1 MPRVNIAPTDLDRL
15 VTGLEDLARG
25 PEAQLLL
32 IACGPAAIPP
42 LARYLAGPPALH
54 PQPRLLAAQALGA
67 IGGPAAVRALGA
79 ALVAD
84 SFERASPVVRLAE
97 EAVRAGIAAEL
108 GALGDRA
115 AIDPLLVALRRSH
128 LVAAGEALLQ
138 LGEPRAIPPLVEAL
152 RDPFVSGRA
161 SRVLAGFGP
170 RAVPALVAALAGG
183 EWVDGRETP
192 PSVEQRTGSA
202 RLLGVIGDPR
212 ARPALAA
219 ALGDPTPE
227 VRTAAAIALGALG
240 AAPDTAGLIPA
251 LIDALRSPDW
261 PVREDAGD
269 ALVRLGPPAV
279 RPLARMLVDATSARA
294 PVAVLHAGART
305 LARLG
310 PEGTSAL
317 AALVHHEEP
326 LLRSVALAHVPV
338 DDELGRAQLEQA
350 RRDPDARVRRTAE
363 ARRRRGRGERP

>member
-84 SFERASPVVRLAE
+84 SFERASPVVRL
-97 EAVRAGIAAEL
+97 VR
-108 GALGDRA
+108 
-115 AIDPLLVALRRSH
+115 V
-128 LVAAGEALLQ
+128 
-138 LGEPRAIPPLVEAL
+138 
-152 RDPFVSGRA
+152 
-161 SRVLAGFGP
+161 GP
-170 RAVPALVAALAGG
+170 R
-183 EWVDGRETP
+183 
-192 PSVEQRTGSA
+192 
-202 RLLGVIGDPR
+202 
-212 ARPALAA
+212 
-219 ALGDPTPE
+219 
-227 VRTAAAIALGALG
+227 
-240 AAPDTAGLIPA
+240 
-251 LIDALRSPDW
+251 
-261 PVREDAGD
+261 
-269 ALVRLGPPAV
+269 AV

-338 DDELGRAQLEQA
+338 DVELGRALLEQA